1 MIENT
6 GGVNRLDFIDRN
18 IAKPAGEAK
27 DDKKAPN
34 FTDNL
39 FEALGEVNQLQVQAD
54 QATEDLLTGDL
65 DNIHQV
71 MIKTEEARLSLQLT
85 GQVVNKVLDA
95 YQEISRMQI

>member
-6 GGVNRLDFIDRN
+6 GGINRVDFIDRN
-18 IAKPAGEAK
+18 IATPSTEEK
-27 DDKKAPN
+27 DDKKALS
-34 FTDNL
+34 FADTL
-39 FEALGEVNQLQVQAD
+39 FGALGEVNQLQVQAD